1 MLRSCTNESIKR
13 DWWGFKRSFSICNCP
28 GAKTTLLLP
37 LPFSWHQNYI
47 NSVTLNFL
55 SGPSFYCML
64 CVKLHEIN
72 ATIRLENKQRERNI
86 WVQISWKAQNEILNN
101 PDSSWTLS
109 FFWWGMCHHL
119 QRDPGREQQRNRVS
133 RDVGQLADARP
144 AVPLQKLRVPQ
155 MLPVLDSKAIR
166 RGPGGTPL
174 PFPQLPTTPG
184 CGNSSALPPAP
195 PGLARTVLLCPP
207 SSFKGIQNLWS
218 SPFL

>member
-1 MLRSCTNESIKR
+1 MLPSGLK
-13 DWWGFKRSFSICNCP
+13 
-28 GAKTTLLLP
+28 
-37 LPFSWHQNYI
+37 I
-47 NSVTLNFL
+47 N
-55 SGPSFYCML
+55 
-64 CVKLHEIN
+64 KE
-72 ATIRLENKQRERNI
+72 KRNI

-166 RGPGGTPL
+166 RGPGGTPPSL
-174 PFPQLPTTPG
+174 
-184 CGNSSALPPAP
+184 SHS
-195 PGLARTVLLCPP
+195 CPP
-207 SSFKGIQNLWS
+207 PRDVGTAQLSLLHLQDWLGRCFSAHLAVSKGFKIFDLR
-218 SPFL
+218 PFSKHFKLPNR